1 MFFCIVLILKCLVLF
16 MKTSKTLVH
25 SLIAFIDRCMQGSI
39 VLRDAVNACV
49 PDIQAGKAEQI
60 IDKLLAVYKLGLLY
74 ISLFQDYWLRKSYDS
89 IALGKRSMLELKSY
103 IQESL
108 DKDAYKCPLCHDLVL
123 QVPSLP
129 TIPYS

>member
-1 MFFCIVLILKCLVLF
+1 MIESVE
-16 MKTSKTLVH
+16 TSSPGV
-25 SLIAFIDRCMQGSI
+25 I

-123 QVPSLP
+123 QVSSLP